1 MIKYKLRV
9 TKGAKQDLS
18 DLYSEGF
25 RAWGE
30 LQADRYYEGLLTRFD
45 RMCENPMLDRAVD
58 EIREGYRRNVYERHS
73 IYFVIVED
81 FIEVRAVIKK
91 QNIMAKL

>member
-1 MIKYKLRV
+1 MIKYKLHV
-9 TKGAKQDLS
+9 TKGAEQDLV

-25 RAWGE
+25 KTWGE

-58 EIREGYRRNVYERHS
+58 EIRKGYRRSVYGKHS

-81 FIEVRAVIKK
+81 IIEVRAVIKK
-91 QNIMAKL
+91 QNIMLRL